1 MKQPLGKSHGAADDV
16 VMGSLPEDES
26 TSKRI
31 RTQATHI
38 NVGTLGD
45 VSHLVFM
52 KLHNEEYILNMQ
64 DLKLSRLPEEQRYHL
79 LNLDDCSQDEKD
91 KWLAADI
98 RELYSLVI
106 EKEV

>member
-1 MKQPLGKSHGAADDV
+1 
-16 VMGSLPEDES
+16 MGSLPEDES

-31 RTQATHI
+31 RTPATHI

-64 DLKLSRLPEEQRYHL
+64 ELKLNRLPEEQRHNL
-79 LNLDDCSQDEKD
+79 LNLDACTPEEQA
-91 KWLAADI
+91 KWLAADVRDKI
-98 RELYSLVI
+98 SHPTDGSNRW
-106 EKEV
+106 